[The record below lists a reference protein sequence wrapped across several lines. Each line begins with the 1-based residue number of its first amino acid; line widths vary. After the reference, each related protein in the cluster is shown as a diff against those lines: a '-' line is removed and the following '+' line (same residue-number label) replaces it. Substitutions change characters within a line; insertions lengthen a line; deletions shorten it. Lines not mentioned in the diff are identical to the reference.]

1 MADNNQMVK
10 YAVAGLSVI
19 GLAAAVWFLSKDSDG
34 DLDKKK
40 FSRDRLEQLM
50 KELQLEI
57 TCIYARNYNVML
69 KIRDQLEKE
78 DKAFGP
84 EDMQALRRLVNN
96 EIKDKQEQVVEDYRF
111 EDGSTLSYGQWETW
125 VEKHIDEDFMAKQRA
140 ELE

>member
-69 KIRDQLEKE
+69 KIRD
-78 DKAFGP
+78 
-84 EDMQALRRLVNN
+84 
-96 EIKDKQEQVVEDYRF
+96 
-111 EDGSTLSYGQWETW
+111 
-125 VEKHIDEDFMAKQRA
+125 
-140 ELE
+140 

>member
-1 MADNNQMVK
+1 M
-10 YAVAGLSVI
+10 I

>member
-1 MADNNQMVK
+1 
-10 YAVAGLSVI
+10 
-19 GLAAAVWFLSKDSDG
+19 
-34 DLDKKK
+34 
-40 FSRDRLEQLM
+40 M

-111 EDGSTLSYGQWETW
+111 EDGSTLSYGQWESW
-125 VEKHIDEDFMAKQRA
+125 VERHIDEDFMTKQRA